1 MTPPINN
8 HITADNFKDLFDQY
22 KNRLYGYVLT
32 IAKSHTAAEEITQEI
47 FIKLWLSRDLLST
60 VTNLDG
66 YIFTIARH
74 RTFNYLRKATND
86 ARFLAELKEHMEPIE
101 NSNVEELIIKK
112 GYDKLLAEALD
123 KLSPQRRQVYE
134 LSRHKGMNLE
144 EIALHLGLS
153 RNTVKNHLV
162 DALGSIRKY
171 FTEHDAG
178 TLMLLLFMLY

>member
-60 VTNLDG
+60 VTNLEG

-86 ARFLAELKEHMEPIE
+86 AKFWW
-101 NSNVEELIIKK
+101 
-112 GYDKLLAEALD
+112 KLYYGKD
-123 KLSPQRRQVYE
+123 
-134 LSRHKGMNLE
+134 N
-144 EIALHLGLS
+144 
-153 RNTVKNHLV
+153 
-162 DALGSIRKY
+162 
-171 FTEHDAG
+171 
-178 TLMLLLFMLY
+178 

>member
-1 MTPPINN
+1 MTAPVNN
-8 HITADNFKDLFDQY
+8 PVTADNFKDLFDQY

-32 IAKSHTAAEEITQEI
+32 IAKSHSAAEEITQEI
-47 FIKLWLSRDLLST
+47 FIKLWLSRDMLST

-86 ARFLAELKEHMEPIE
+86 ARFLQELQNHMEPAGD
-101 NSNVEELIIKK
+101 NNVEELIIKK
-112 GYDKLLAEALD
+112 GYDQLLAKALD
-123 KLSPQRRQVYE
+123 KLSPQRRKVYE

-162 DALGSIRKY
+162 EALASIRQY
-171 FTEHDAG
+171 LTEHDAG
-178 TLMLLLFMLY
+178 LMLLLLFMLY

>member
-1 MTPPINN
+1 MTAPVNN
-8 HITADNFKDLFDQY
+8 QITADNFKDLFDQY

-86 ARFLAELKEHMEPIE
+86 ARFLQELQTHMEPVE
-101 NSNVEELIIKK
+101 NNNTDELIITK
-112 GYDKLLAEALD
+112 GYEKLVSEALE
-123 KLSPQRRQVYE
+123 KLSPQRRKVYE
-134 LSRHKGMNLE
+134 LSRHNGMNLG
-144 EIALHLGLS
+144 EIALHLGVS
-153 RNTVKNHLV
+153 RNTVKNQLV
-162 DALGSIRKY
+162 DALASIRKY
-171 FTEHDAG
+171 LTEHDAG
-178 TLMLLLFMLY
+178 TITLLLFMLY